1 MADKTGI
8 SWTEATWNPVT
19 GCSKVSEGCRNCYA
33 ERVWPRLAASPGRYF
48 GRTFTDIRIHE
59 EVLLQPL
66 RWKRPRRIFVNS
78 MSDLFH
84 PDVPDTFIAQVFA
97 VMAIAR
103 GHTFQILTKRPERLL
118 AFLSRRG
125 YRDPLTGDV
134 EDDEGWGPGSYASW
148 MVRDALESLPDERE
162 EFYELT
168 LPESAWDLPGD
179 PVSFHFPLDN
189 VWFGVSV
196 EDQKTADER
205 IPILLQVPAA
215 RRWVSVE
222 PMIGPVN
229 FEEVPA
235 GMFGPLRPHRGAGP
249 ETPKL
254 DWIVCGGESGT
265 HARPMGHDWARSL
278 WNQCRE
284 AGVPFF
290 MKQLSQASGPGFRKF
305 ESFPEDLRIR
315 EYPTSKEEVE

>member
-1 MADKTGI
+1 MADKSKI
-8 SWTEATWNPVT
+8 AWTEATWNPVT
-19 GCSKVSEGCRNCYA
+19 GCAAVVACH
-33 ERVWPRLAASPGRYF
+33 PDRL
-48 GRTFTDIRIHE
+48 
-59 EVLLQPL
+59 VQPF
-66 RWKRPRRIFVNS
+66 RWWKRPRRIFVNS
-78 MSDLFH
+78 QSDLFH

-103 GHTFQILTKRPERLL
+103 GHTFQILTKQPERLL

-134 EDDEGWGPGSYASW
+134 EDDEGWGPGSYAAW
-148 MVRDALESLPDERE
+148 MVRHALESLPDERE

-179 PVSFHFPLDN
+179 PASFHFPLDN
-189 VWFGVSV
+189 VWIGVSV

-215 RRWVSVE
+215 IRWVSVE
-222 PMIGPVN
+222 PMIGPVD
-229 FEEVPA
+229 FEAVPV
-235 GMFGPLRPHRGAGP
+235 GMFGPLRPHGGAGS

-254 DWIVCGGESGT
+254 DWVVCAGESGT
-265 HARPMGHDWARSL
+265 HARPMDHDWARSL
-278 WNQCRE
+278 RNQCRE

-290 MKQLSQASGPGFRKF
+290 MKQLSRASGPGFRKF
-305 ESFPEDLRIR
+305 ESFPEDLQIR
-315 EYPTSKEEVE
+315 EYPTNKE